1 MARRNGRFLV
11 KRGIGC
17 YTQME
22 YETLG
27 KTMNRMKI
35 SPLSLRGAGIFFLII
50 VLSLHACG
58 RGGGSRHR
66 GGRPPAAPAGVAV
79 TAFSG
84 AVVIGWDPVDGAT
97 SYHVYVA
104 ASSGVTRANYE
115 TLPFGERNPAAAGP
129 FTQSD
134 LFDGT
139 TYYFVVTA
147 LNEAGESVES
157 AEVSAT
163 PMSTALPL
171 PPTGLRAIAAD
182 GQVTL
187 EWNSVTGASSYFLYR
202 ATVSGIN
209 RDNWNTIV
217 GGNRTQVP
225 GGATV
230 YIEDNLTNGTTYFF
244 VVTAQNSLGQS
255 EESAEVS
262 ATPFAAD
269 TVPVQPTNLTASA
282 ADSEVILHW
291 NAAAGAQFYNVYWG
305 TVAGVTPDNGTKIS
319 NLSGTTY
326 THTGLTNNTTYHYIL
341 TAENAHGESLPSE
354 EASATP
360 IPTPPPAVVTLPPS
374 EVLKTGSAILHG
386 EVNPL
391 GFSGQTTV
399 YFEWGVTTAYGSST
413 APQTKSGGNTFVAI
427 SDSLTGLSPNTPYHY
442 RIVATNDRGSGFGA
456 DQSFILPFLGQPN
469 EFPVRGGGS
478 PNDVVVAK
486 FDAGDLFDLAVV
498 NFATHE
504 VSLLTGNGDGTFD
517 AAVHFPATPP
527 GVQGFPQHLASG
539 DFNKDGMPDLV
550 VSNGAVGTM
559 TLLLNT
565 GGGFAAAVSFDL
577 WIDPDDIGRT
587 FPSDLV
593 VADFNE
599 DGNDDVAV
607 TAVMNG
613 IGNVSVL
620 LGDGAGGFGA
630 PVLFPA
636 ETSPSGVV
644 AVDLDGDMNLDLIVA
659 NSLIN
664 EISLLSGNGDGT
676 FDPPVSLSI
685 GTDAFHRPVALVSED
700 FDEDG
705 TPDLAAVN
713 NESGSVSIFLNDG
726 AGGFAAPT
734 RFPVGL
740 EPQGIEVGDFNGD
753 AKPDLVIPNF
763 RTAVETQSVTVYVGV
778 GDGTFGPSLEITLGT
793 SKNPVAAAAGYFDD
807 DPVDPNALRDLVVV
821 NRSGN
826 SVSVLL
832 GQ

>member
-17 YTQME
+17 YTQMK

-35 SPLSLRGAGIFFLII
+35 SPLSLRGAGIFFLMIA
-50 VLSLHACG
+50 LSLHACG

-66 GGRPPAAPAGVAV
+66 GGRPPAAPTGVAV

-104 ASSGVTRANYE
+104 ASSGVTKTNYE
-115 TLPFGERNPAAAGP
+115 TLPFGKRNPAAAGP

-230 YIEDNLTNGTTYFF
+230 YIEDSLTNGTTYFF

-305 TVAGVTPDNGTKIS
+305 TAAGVTPDNGTKIS
-319 NLSGTTY
+319 NLSGTSY
-326 THTGLTNNTTYHYIL
+326 THTALTNNTTYHYIL

-354 EASATP
+354 EASAMP

-374 EVLKTGSAILHG
+374 EVLKTGTAILHG

-391 GFSGQTTV
+391 GFSGQTDV
-399 YFEWGVTTAYGSST
+399 YFEWGTTTAYGGT
-413 APQTKSGGNTFVAI
+413 TTPQTKPGGNTFVSV
-427 SDSLTGLSPNTPYHY
+427 SDSLTGLLPNTPYHY
-442 RIVATNDRGSGFGA
+442 RIVASNDRGTSFGA

-527 GVQGFPQHLASG
+527 GVQGFPQHLALG

-565 GGGFAAAVSFDL
+565 GGASRRPSRLIFGSIRTTAA
-577 WIDPDDIGRT
+577 
-587 FPSDLV
+587 
-593 VADFNE
+593 
-599 DGNDDVAV
+599 
-607 TAVMNG
+607 
-613 IGNVSVL
+613 
-620 LGDGAGGFGA
+620 
-630 PVLFPA
+630 
-636 ETSPSGVV
+636 
-644 AVDLDGDMNLDLIVA
+644 
-659 NSLIN
+659 
-664 EISLLSGNGDGT
+664 
-676 FDPPVSLSI
+676 
-685 GTDAFHRPVALVSED
+685 
-700 FDEDG
+700 
-705 TPDLAAVN
+705 
-713 NESGSVSIFLNDG
+713 
-726 AGGFAAPT
+726 
-734 RFPVGL
+734 
-740 EPQGIEVGDFNGD
+740 
-753 AKPDLVIPNF
+753 
-763 RTAVETQSVTVYVGV
+763 
-778 GDGTFGPSLEITLGT
+778 GPSPPTWPSPT
-793 SKNPVAAAAGYFDD
+793 STRMETTMWPS
-807 DPVDPNALRDLVVV
+807 PR
-821 NRSGN
+821 
-826 SVSVLL
+826 
-832 GQ
+832 